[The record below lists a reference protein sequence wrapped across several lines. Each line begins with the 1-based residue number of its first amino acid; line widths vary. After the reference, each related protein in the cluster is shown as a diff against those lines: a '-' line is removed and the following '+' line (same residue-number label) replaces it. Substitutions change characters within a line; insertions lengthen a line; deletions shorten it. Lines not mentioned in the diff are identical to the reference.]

1 VGRALAPG
9 EATRQAYARRHE
21 DCQPQLTLGGGML
34 GPARKLCTIVV
45 ATRET
50 MESSAAEAVVQTL
63 LRENAAFSL
72 DASLFSNAA
81 ATDERRTRAPW

>member
-1 VGRALAPG
+1 
-9 EATRQAYARRHE
+9 
-21 DCQPQLTLGGGML
+21 
-34 GPARKLCTIVV
+34 
-45 ATRET
+45 